1 MRKSSLKVMLS
12 LLLTSVGAMAQDGL
26 LVHLKLNEA
35 GGESAE
41 DSSGNGH
48 DGTLVGVAVANS
60 QWVDGVSDNAVSLGV
75 GHVAVTDLPEM
86 TSTTWA
92 AWVRLDADS
101 SYGTAISAAFEGAG
115 AGHTLGFH
123 TGGNVRKPRVLWNHA
138 NGHISIMS
146 EEAVELGEW
155 NHMAVTYDADSEEI
169 VLYVNGEVKADGTV
183 GTTAFSTVNL
193 GRRASSKNC
202 PLNGALDDVSIFD
215 RGLSGDEIGD
225 LFFGGDIDDGLVLS
239 WEFAEEEGFAC
250 ADSSGNGND
259 GSLEGYPAV
268 ASNWVDGKIGGALS
282 LPQASEHLEITG
294 LPDVTSTTWAAW
306 VRLDAEASYST
317 AIAAAF
323 DGAGA
328 GHTLGFHAGD
338 NIRKP
343 RVLWNHANG
352 HASIMSPDPVELGEW
367 NHIAVTYDADSEAI
381 VLYVNGE
388 AKADGTVGTT
398 PFSVV
403 HLGQRASTK
412 NYPFNGA
419 LDDFKIFSR
428 ALGSDEIS
436 SLAGSKPNT
445 EPNLDEGLQAHWAFD
460 ESEGTEAKDSTNNEN
475 HGELFADTDGNFP
488 IWLPEGGKEGGAISF
503 NGANHVE
510 VPDAPSIGAELVGEY
525 TISSWFK
532 SNVALGTGGGGS
544 RMLEKGNSFFFLQ
557 WAGGGMNFLVKK
569 GGSNITAVIGDPID
583 ADRWYHIV
591 GVFDGEE
598 IRVYLD
604 GRLKGSTHVGG
615 NIDDAGLPL
624 RIGSD
629 DSSAH
634 FDGAMDDV
642 RIWNRPL
649 AAIEIKLLSGVGIT
663 GPPVFV
669 QQPKSEARV
678 VGKSI
683 TLSTE
688 TDGQIPMTYQWFKD
702 ADPIAGATGSSLTLD
717 DLTDADAASY
727 TVVATNSEGE
737 ATSDAAVL
745 SVNTIKNP
753 ELLVH
758 LLLDEKKGLAA
769 ADVSGN
775 EFNGMLEN
783 FGSADANWIEGHMDG
798 GLQLDGEYVSVSDL
812 PDVTSTTW
820 AAWVRL
826 DAEASYSTAIAAAF
840 DGAGAG
846 HTLGF
851 HAGDNIRKPR
861 VLWNHANGHAS
872 IMSPDPVELG
882 EWNHIAVTYDA
893 DSEAIVLY
901 VNGEAKADGTVGT
914 TPFSVVHLGQR
925 ASTMNYPFNGG
936 LDHVAIYNRAL
947 SSDEIGQLVNK
958 DSVDEGLLVLWDM
971 NETTGVTLADTSGGN
986 ANWIE
991 GHMDGGL
998 QLDGEYVSVS
1008 DLPDV
1013 TSTTWAAW
1021 VRLDTEANYSTAIAA
1036 TFEGAGAGH
1045 TFGFHGGDNV
1055 RKPRVLWNHANG
1067 HASIMSPDP
1076 VELGEWNH
1084 MAVTYD
1090 ADSEAIVLYVN
1101 GEAKADGTVGTTPFS
1116 VVHLGQRASTMNY
1129 PFNGG
1134 LDHVAIYNR
1143 ALSSDEI
1150 GQLVNKDS
1158 VDEGLL
1164 VLWDMNETTG
1174 VTLADTSGN
1183 GHDAVFHT
1191 EQSGYDGVFHTEQSS
1206 FWVDGKD
1213 GGGLDFTPKSYVSVS
1228 GLPEIISTTWSVWVN
1243 LQSKPA
1249 YGTAIAAGFP
1259 GAGAGHSLGFHSG
1272 GTAFHPRVL
1281 WNHALGHTSLMSPD
1295 PVKLNE
1301 WVHLVVTYDGEAA
1314 DGEQNLILYVNGE
1327 EKASGAAE
1335 TTPFTS
1341 INLGQRESSKNAW
1354 IDAILDDAR
1363 IYAKVL
1369 QPEEIEELYGR
1380 RTAGPPE
1387 ITSHPQSRTVYSGE
1401 ETFFSVA
1408 ANGREPIS
1416 FQWFKDG
1423 EAIEGEEYET
1433 LELVEITED
1442 GAGVY
1447 HAVATNS
1454 EGSATSN
1461 NATLE
1466 VTVLSSETFGLVA
1479 QYDFE
1484 ETSGM
1489 VANDSSGN
1497 EVHGKLM
1504 DFPDGDEQWV
1514 EGAFGVGK
1522 ALRIQKPQYVEVNLP
1537 KMMTTVSLTAWVKPE
1552 SEDNYQTI
1560 IGADFKG
1567 AAAGHIFGF
1576 RSSGPN
1582 PVHPRVLWNHGG
1594 AHTNLLHAEPAELGE
1609 WVHVALTY
1617 DSETKELNFYVN
1629 GDVSATANSEST
1641 PFLLVNIGRRVPTQ
1655 NFWLTGVVDNIRI
1668 YDVVLP
1674 AEDIVAQA
1682 KRPPKILEILSL
1694 SLAGEDQLELVLK
1707 SPMPGREH
1715 VIQRKAN
1722 LSDETWVDQADVS
1735 FSEPVGREIT
1745 ATFNRSAGPASFYRA
1760 AIVLPKAIYL
1770 EDFESGAEGWEHG
1783 GTEDNWELGT
1793 PVNGPGSAFSGENV
1807 YATGLDSDYAPG
1819 TDSYLVSPEVDLTGV
1834 NVATLVFQEF
1844 RDVDQNPVFHN
1855 VVVNVLD
1862 SDTLEVIE
1870 ELSRR
1875 GGSTSKWK
1883 EVSFPLGQDSL
1894 NRKVRIEFRLSSDQF
1909 SPRQGWYLD
1918 DITILPE

>member
-1 MRKSSLKVMLS
+1 MKVLSNKMRKPLLKVMFS

-26 LVHLKLNEA
+26 LVHLKLDET
-35 GGESAE
+35 GGELAK

-48 DGTLVGVAVANS
+48 DGTLLGVQAANS
-60 QWVDGVSDNAVSLGV
+60 QWVDGVTDLNGVPSSNAVSLGV

-92 AWVRLDADS
+92 AWVRLDKDS
-101 SYGTAISAAFEGAG
+101 SYGTAISAAFDGAG

-146 EEAVELGEW
+146 EEPVELGEW
-155 NHMAVTYDADSEEI
+155 NHIAVTYDADSEEI
-169 VLYVNGEVKADGTV
+169 VLYVNGEAKADGTV

-225 LFFGGDIDDGLVLS
+225 LFFGEDIDDGLVLS

-306 VRLDAEASYST
+306 VRLDAEANYST
-317 AIAAAF
+317 AIAATF
-323 DGAGA
+323 EGAGA
-328 GHTLGFHAGD
+328 GHTFGFHAND
-338 NIRKP
+338 NVRNP
-343 RVLWNHANG
+343 RVLWNHKNG
-352 HASIMSPDPVELGEW
+352 HVSLMSPDPVELGEW
-367 NHIAVTYDADSEAI
+367 NHLAVTYDADSEAI

-598 IRVYLD
+598 IRLYLD
-604 GRLKGSTHVGG
+604 GRLKDSTPVGG

-629 DSSAH
+629 DGSAY

-642 RIWNRPL
+642 RMWNRPL
-649 AAIEIKLLSGVGIT
+649 TATEIKLLSGVGIT

-683 TLSTE
+683 TFSVE
-688 TDGQIPMTYQWFKD
+688 VDGQIPITYQWFKG
-702 ADPIAGATGSSLTLD
+702 ADPIAGATGYSLTLD

-758 LLLDEKKGLAA
+758 LLLDEKEGLAA
-769 ADVSGN
+769 ADGSGN
-775 EFNGMLEN
+775 EFNGTLED

-826 DAEASYSTAIAAAF
+826 DKEANYSTAIAATF
-840 DGAGAG
+840 EGAGAG
-846 HTLGF
+846 HTFGF
-851 HAGDNIRKPR
+851 HANDNVRNPR
-861 VLWNHANGHAS
+861 VLWNHKNGHVS
-872 IMSPDPVELG
+872 LMSPDPVELG
-882 EWNHIAVTYDA
+882 EWNHLAVTYDA
-893 DSEAIVLY
+893 DTEAIVLY

-914 TPFSVVHLGQR
+914 TPFSVLHLGQR
-925 ASTMNYPFNGG
+925 ASTMNYSFNGG

-947 SSDEIGQLVNK
+947 SSDEIGQLVSK
-958 DSVDEGLLVLWDM
+958 DSVDEGLLVLWNM
-971 NETTGVTLADTSGGN
+971 NETSG
-986 ANWIE
+986 
-991 GHMDGGL
+991 L
-998 QLDGEYVSVS
+998 
-1008 DLPDV
+1008 
-1013 TSTTWAAW
+1013 
-1021 VRLDTEANYSTAIAA
+1021 AIA
-1036 TFEGAGAGH
+1036 
-1045 TFGFHGGDNV
+1045 
-1055 RKPRVLWNHANG
+1055 
-1067 HASIMSPDP
+1067 
-1076 VELGEWNH
+1076 
-1084 MAVTYD
+1084 
-1090 ADSEAIVLYVN
+1090 DS
-1101 GEAKADGTVGTTPFS
+1101 
-1116 VVHLGQRASTMNY
+1116 
-1129 PFNGG
+1129 
-1134 LDHVAIYNR
+1134 
-1143 ALSSDEI
+1143 
-1150 GQLVNKDS
+1150 
-1158 VDEGLL
+1158 
-1164 VLWDMNETTG
+1164 
-1174 VTLADTSGN
+1174 SGN
-1183 GHDAVFHT
+1183 SHN
-1191 EQSGYDGVFHTEQSS
+1191 GVFHSEQSS

-1213 GGGLDFTPKSYVSVS
+1213 GGGLNFTPKSYVSVS

-1272 GTAFHPRVL
+1272 ATAFHPRVL

-1314 DGEQNLILYVNGE
+1314 DGEQNLVLYVNGE
-1327 EKASGAAE
+1327 EKASGAAK

-1387 ITSHPQSRTVYSGE
+1387 ITSHPQSRTVYSGKD
-1401 ETFFSVA
+1401 TFFSVA

-1423 EAIEGEEYET
+1423 EAIEGEDFEK
-1433 LELVEITED
+1433 LELMEITED
-1442 GAGVY
+1442 DAGVY

-1466 VTVLSSETFGLVA
+1466 VTVLSTETFGLVA

-1497 EVHGKLM
+1497 EVHGNLM
-1504 DFPDGDEQWV
+1504 DFPEGDEHWV

-1552 SEDNYQTI
+1552 SEDNFQTI
-1560 IGADFKG
+1560 IGADFEG
-1567 AAAGHIFGF
+1567 AVAGHIFGF
-1576 RSSGPN
+1576 RAGTT

-1594 AHTNLLHAEPAELGE
+1594 ANTSLLHDEPAELGE

-1629 GDVSATANSEST
+1629 GDVSATASSEST
-1641 PFLLVNIGRRVPTQ
+1641 PFRLVNIGRRVPSQ
-1655 NFWLTGVVDNIRI
+1655 NYWLTGVVDNIRI

-1694 SLAGEDQLELVLK
+1694 SLAGEEQLDLVLK

-1715 VIQRKAN
+1715 VIQRKAH
-1722 LSDETWVDQADVS
+1722 LSDEAWVDQADVS

-1745 ATFNRSAGPASFYRA
+1745 ATFNSSAGSASFYRA

-1819 TDSYLVSPEVDLTGV
+1819 TGSYLVSPEIDLTGV
-1834 NVATLVFQEF
+1834 DVATLVFQEF

-1894 NRKVRIEFRLSSDQF
+1894 NRKVRLEFRLSSDQF
-1909 SPRQGWYLD
+1909 DPRQGWYLD

>member
-1 MRKSSLKVMLS
+1 MRKPLLKVMFS

-26 LVHLKLNEA
+26 LVHLKLNEG
-35 GGESAE
+35 GGELAK

-60 QWVDGVSDNAVSLGV
+60 QWVDGKSDNAVSLGV

-86 TSTTWA
+86 TSTTWV

-101 SYGTAISAAFEGAG
+101 SYGTAISAAFDGAG

-146 EEAVELGEW
+146 EEPVELGEW

-169 VLYVNGEVKADGTV
+169 VLYVNGE
-183 GTTAFSTVNL
+183 
-193 GRRASSKNC
+193 
-202 PLNGALDDVSIFD
+202 
-215 RGLSGDEIGD
+215 
-225 LFFGGDIDDGLVLS
+225 
-239 WEFAEEEGFAC
+239 
-250 ADSSGNGND
+250 
-259 GSLEGYPAV
+259 
-268 ASNWVDGKIGGALS
+268 
-282 LPQASEHLEITG
+282 
-294 LPDVTSTTWAAW
+294 
-306 VRLDAEASYST
+306 
-317 AIAAAF
+317 
-323 DGAGA
+323 
-328 GHTLGFHAGD
+328 
-338 NIRKP
+338 
-343 RVLWNHANG
+343 
-352 HASIMSPDPVELGEW
+352 
-367 NHIAVTYDADSEAI
+367 
-381 VLYVNGE
+381 

-398 PFSVV
+398 PFSV
-403 HLGQRASTK
+403 L
-412 NYPFNGA
+412 
-419 LDDFKIFSR
+419 
-428 ALGSDEIS
+428 
-436 SLAGSKPNT
+436 
-445 EPNLDEGLQAHWAFD
+445 
-460 ESEGTEAKDSTNNEN
+460 
-475 HGELFADTDGNFP
+475 
-488 IWLPEGGKEGGAISF
+488 
-503 NGANHVE
+503 
-510 VPDAPSIGAELVGEY
+510 
-525 TISSWFK
+525 
-532 SNVALGTGGGGS
+532 
-544 RMLEKGNSFFFLQ
+544 
-557 WAGGGMNFLVKK
+557 
-569 GGSNITAVIGDPID
+569 
-583 ADRWYHIV
+583 
-591 GVFDGEE
+591 
-598 IRVYLD
+598 
-604 GRLKGSTHVGG
+604 
-615 NIDDAGLPL
+615 
-624 RIGSD
+624 
-629 DSSAH
+629 
-634 FDGAMDDV
+634 
-642 RIWNRPL
+642 
-649 AAIEIKLLSGVGIT
+649 
-663 GPPVFV
+663 
-669 QQPKSEARV
+669 
-678 VGKSI
+678 
-683 TLSTE
+683 
-688 TDGQIPMTYQWFKD
+688 
-702 ADPIAGATGSSLTLD
+702 
-717 DLTDADAASY
+717 
-727 TVVATNSEGE
+727 
-737 ATSDAAVL
+737 
-745 SVNTIKNP
+745 
-753 ELLVH
+753 
-758 LLLDEKKGLAA
+758 
-769 ADVSGN
+769 
-775 EFNGMLEN
+775 
-783 FGSADANWIEGHMDG
+783 
-798 GLQLDGEYVSVSDL
+798 
-812 PDVTSTTW
+812 
-820 AAWVRL
+820 
-826 DAEASYSTAIAAAF
+826 
-840 DGAGAG
+840 
-846 HTLGF
+846 
-851 HAGDNIRKPR
+851 
-861 VLWNHANGHAS
+861 
-872 IMSPDPVELG
+872 
-882 EWNHIAVTYDA
+882 
-893 DSEAIVLY
+893 
-901 VNGEAKADGTVGT
+901 
-914 TPFSVVHLGQR
+914 HLGQR
-925 ASTMNYPFNGG
+925 ASTMNYSFNGG

-947 SSDEIGQLVNK
+947 SSDEIGQLVSK
-958 DSVDEGLLVLWDM
+958 DSVDEGLLVLWNM
-971 NETTGVTLADTSGGN
+971 NETSG
-986 ANWIE
+986 
-991 GHMDGGL
+991 L
-998 QLDGEYVSVS
+998 
-1008 DLPDV
+1008 
-1013 TSTTWAAW
+1013 
-1021 VRLDTEANYSTAIAA
+1021 AIA
-1036 TFEGAGAGH
+1036 
-1045 TFGFHGGDNV
+1045 
-1055 RKPRVLWNHANG
+1055 
-1067 HASIMSPDP
+1067 
-1076 VELGEWNH
+1076 
-1084 MAVTYD
+1084 
-1090 ADSEAIVLYVN
+1090 DS
-1101 GEAKADGTVGTTPFS
+1101 
-1116 VVHLGQRASTMNY
+1116 
-1129 PFNGG
+1129 
-1134 LDHVAIYNR
+1134 
-1143 ALSSDEI
+1143 
-1150 GQLVNKDS
+1150 
-1158 VDEGLL
+1158 
-1164 VLWDMNETTG
+1164 
-1174 VTLADTSGN
+1174 SGN
-1183 GHDAVFHT
+1183 SHN
-1191 EQSGYDGVFHTEQSS
+1191 GVFHSEQSS

-1213 GGGLDFTPKSYVSVS
+1213 GGGLNFTPKSYVSVS

-1272 GTAFHPRVL
+1272 ATAFHPRVL

-1314 DGEQNLILYVNGE
+1314 DGEQNLVLYVNGE
-1327 EKASGAAE
+1327 EKASGAAK

-1341 INLGQRESSKNAW
+1341 INLGQRESSNNAW

-1401 ETFFSVA
+1401 ETFFSIA

-1423 EAIEGEEYET
+1423 EAIEGEDFEK
-1433 LELVEITED
+1433 LELMEITED
-1442 GAGVY
+1442 DAGVY

-1466 VTVLSSETFGLVA
+1466 VTVLSTETFGLVA

-1497 EVHGKLM
+1497 EVHGNLM
-1504 DFPDGDEQWV
+1504 DFPDGDEHWV

-1560 IGADFKG
+1560 IGADFEG
-1567 AAAGHIFGF
+1567 AGAGHIFGF
-1576 RSSGPN
+1576 RKSGPN

-1594 AHTNLLHAEPAELGE
+1594 ANTNLLHAEPAELGE

-1629 GDVSATANSEST
+1629 GDVSATASSEST
-1641 PFLLVNIGRRVPTQ
+1641 PFRLVNIGRRVPSQ
-1655 NFWLTGVVDNIRI
+1655 NYWLTGVVDNIRI

-1819 TDSYLVSPEVDLTGV
+1819 TDSFLVSPEIDLTGV

-1844 RDVDQNPVFHN
+1844 RDVDLNPVFHN

-1894 NRKVRIEFRLSSDQF
+1894 NGKVRLEFRLSSDQF
-1909 SPRQGWYLD
+1909 DPRQGWYLD

>member
-1 MRKSSLKVMLS
+1 MWKPLLKVMFS
-12 LLLTSVGAMAQDGL
+12 LLLTSVGATAQDGL

-35 GGESAE
+35 GGELAK

-60 QWVDGVSDNAVSLGV
+60 QWVDGKSDNAVSLGI

-101 SYGTAISAAFEGAG
+101 PYGTAISAAFDGAG

-138 NGHISIMS
+138 NGHVSIMS
-146 EEAVELGEW
+146 EEPVELGEW
-155 NHMAVTYDADSEEI
+155 NHMAVTYDADSEAI
-169 VLYVNGEVKADGTV
+169 VLYVNGEAKADGTV

-193 GRRASSKNC
+193 GRRASSKNS

-215 RGLSGDEIGD
+215 RGLTSDEIGD
-225 LFFGGDIDDGLVLS
+225 LFFGEDIDDGLVLS
-239 WEFAEEEGFAC
+239 WEFGEEEGFAC

-259 GSLEGYPAV
+259 GSLVGYPAGEV
-268 ASNWVDGKIGGALS
+268 SNWVEGKIGGALS

-398 PFSVV
+398 AFSVV

-436 SLAGSKPNT
+436 SLAGSKPNA
-445 EPNLDEGLQAHWAFD
+445 EPNLEEGLQAHWAFD
-460 ESEGTEAKDSTNNEN
+460 ESEGTEAKDSTDNEN
-475 HGELFADTDGNFP
+475 HGELFADESGNFP
-488 IWLPEGGKEGGAISF
+488 TWLSDGGKIGGALAF

-510 VPDAPSIGAELVGEY
+510 VPDASSIGADLVGGF
-525 TISSWFK
+525 SMSAWFK
-532 SNVALGTGGGGS
+532 SNVTLGTTGGGS

-569 GGSNITAVIGDPID
+569 GGSNVTTVIGDPID
-583 ADRWYHIV
+583 ADRWYHIT

-598 IRVYLD
+598 IHVYLD
-604 GRLKGSTHVGG
+604 GRLKGSTYVGS

-629 DSSAH
+629 DSGAH
-634 FDGAMDDV
+634 FDGVMDDV

-649 AAIEIKLLSGVGIT
+649 TAVEIKLLSGVGIT

-669 QQPKSEARV
+669 QQPNSETRV
-678 VGKSI
+678 LGDLV
-683 TLSTE
+683 TFNTE
-688 TDGQIPMTYQWFKD
+688 ADGQIPIAYQWFKGD
-702 ADPIAGATGSSLTLD
+702 DPIAGANDSSLTLR
-717 DLTDADAASY
+717 DLSETDAGSY
-727 TVVATNSEGE
+727 TVVATNLEGE

-758 LLLDEKKGLAA
+758 LLLDEKEGLVA
-769 ADVSGN
+769 ADGSGN
-775 EFNGMLEN
+775 DFNGTLEN
-783 FGSADANWIEGHMDG
+783 FGSGNANWIEGHMEG
-798 GLQLDGEYVSVSDL
+798 GLKLEGQHVAVSEL
-812 PDVTSTTW
+812 PAITSTTW

-826 DAEASYSTAIAAAF
+826 DKEANYSTAIAATF

-851 HAGDNIRKPR
+851 HANNNVRKPR
-861 VLWNHANGHAS
+861 VLWNHKNGHAS

-893 DSEAIVLY
+893 DSEEIVLY
-901 VNGEAKADGTVGT
+901 VNGESKADGTVGT

-936 LDHVAIYNRAL
+936 LDHVAIYDRAL
-947 SSDEIGQLVNK
+947 SSDEIVQLVSEE
-958 DSVDEGLLVLWDM
+958 SVNEGLLVLWDM
-971 NETTGVTLADTSGGN
+971 NETTGL
-986 ANWIE
+986 
-991 GHMDGGL
+991 
-998 QLDGEYVSVS
+998 
-1008 DLPDV
+1008 
-1013 TSTTWAAW
+1013 
-1021 VRLDTEANYSTAIAA
+1021 
-1036 TFEGAGAGH
+1036 
-1045 TFGFHGGDNV
+1045 
-1055 RKPRVLWNHANG
+1055 
-1067 HASIMSPDP
+1067 
-1076 VELGEWNH
+1076 EL
-1084 MAVTYD
+1084 
-1090 ADSEAIVLYVN
+1090 S
-1101 GEAKADGTVGTTPFS
+1101 
-1116 VVHLGQRASTMNY
+1116 
-1129 PFNGG
+1129 
-1134 LDHVAIYNR
+1134 
-1143 ALSSDEI
+1143 
-1150 GQLVNKDS
+1150 
-1158 VDEGLL
+1158 
-1164 VLWDMNETTG
+1164 
-1174 VTLADTSGN
+1174 DTSGN
-1183 GHDAVFHT
+1183 GHDGVCSVD
-1191 EQSGYDGVFHTEQSS
+1191 QSA
-1206 FWVDGKD
+1206 FWVDGKA

-1228 GLPEIISTTWSVWVN
+1228 GLPETLSTTWAVWVN

-1249 YGTAIAAGFP
+1249 YGTAIAAGFQ
-1259 GAGAGHSLGFHSG
+1259 GAGAGHSLGFHTG
-1272 GTAFHPRVL
+1272 ATAFHPRVL
-1281 WNHALGHTSLMSPD
+1281 WNHALGHTSIMSPD
-1295 PVKLNE
+1295 PVKANE
-1301 WVHLVVTYDGEAA
+1301 WVHLAVSYDGEAA
-1314 DGEQNLILYVNGE
+1314 DGEHNLVLYVNGE
-1327 EKASGAAE
+1327 EKASGAAK
-1335 TTPFTS
+1335 TTPFKS

-1369 QPEEIEELYGR
+1369 QSEDIKELYGS
-1380 RTAGPPE
+1380 RTTGPPE
-1387 ITSHPQSRTVYSGE
+1387 FTSHPQSKALYSGD

-1408 ANGREPIS
+1408 ANGSAPIS

-1423 EAIEGEEYET
+1423 EAIEGEDYEK
-1433 LELVEITED
+1433 LELMEITED
-1442 GAGVY
+1442 DAGVY

-1454 EGSATSN
+1454 EGSVASN

-1466 VTVLSSETFGLVA
+1466 VTVLSTETFGLVA

-1497 EVHGKLM
+1497 EVHGNLM
-1504 DFPDGDEQWV
+1504 DFPEGDEHWV

-1552 SEDNYQTI
+1552 SEDNFQTI

-1567 AAAGHIFGF
+1567 AGAGHIFGF

-1582 PVHPRVLWNHGG
+1582 PVHPRVLWNHGA
-1594 AHTNLLHAEPAELGE
+1594 AHTSLLHPEPTELGE

-1617 DSETKELNFYVN
+1617 DSESKELNFYVD
-1629 GDVSATANSEST
+1629 GEISSTANSEST
-1641 PFLLVNIGRRVPTQ
+1641 TFMLVNIGRRVPTQ
-1655 NFWLTGVVDNIRI
+1655 NYWLTGVVDNIRI

-1674 AEDIVAQA
+1674 VEDIVAQA
-1682 KRPPKILEILSL
+1682 KRPPKVLEILSL
-1694 SLAGEDQLELVLK
+1694 SLAGEDQLDLVLK

-1715 VIQRKAN
+1715 IIQRKAH
-1722 LSDETWVDQADVS
+1722 LSDEVWVDQADVS

-1745 ATFNRSAGPASFYRA
+1745 ATFNRSADPASFYRA
-1760 AIVLPKAIYL
+1760 AVVLPKAIYL

-1819 TDSYLVSPEVDLTGV
+1819 TDSYLVSPEIDLTGV

-1844 RDVDQNPVFHN
+1844 RDVDLNPIFHN
-1855 VVVNVLD
+1855 VVVNILD

-1875 GGSTSKWK
+1875 GGSTSQWK

-1894 NRKVRIEFRLSSDQF
+1894 NRKIRIEFRLSSDNF
-1909 SPRQGWYLD
+1909 NPRQGWYLD